1 MRRRHYRDYDRDY
14 DRRELRLDTA
24 HKKIGGVCAGFANYF
39 GWSRCTV
46 RVLSVVGL
54 LMMPQVMLPAYLLAY
69 LIMDK
74 DEQWEDVY

>member
-1 MRRRHYRDYDRDY
+1 MRRRHYRDYDT
-14 DRRELRLDTA
+14 RELRLDTA

-39 GWSRCTV
+39 GWSRGTV

-69 LIMDK
+69 LIVDK
-74 DEQWEDVY
+74 DGQWEDVY

>member
-1 MRRRHYRDYDRDY
+1 MRRRHYRDYDTRD
-14 DRRELRLDTA
+14 LRLDTA

-54 LMMPQVMLPAYLLAY
+54 FVIPQVILPAYGLAY
-69 LIMDK
+69 LIMD
-74 DEQWEDVY
+74 DEEQWEDVY